1 MADPKLL
8 PAPTGTPA
16 ELAAD
21 TTLMNLG
28 TLFAAV
34 PWGAPLPTLK
44 FNALGTPPCYVH
56 TLVGDTMWK
65 DCWKDQHENIT
76 GAHYVPYKL
85 LNIVKWT
92 VEQLNLQHTNEELEK
107 GRVRYG
113 AVEQVAAKRRQGG
126 SPY

>member
-1 MADPKLL
+1 M
-8 PAPTGTPA
+8 
-16 ELAAD
+16 
-21 TTLMNLG
+21 
-28 TLFAAV
+28 
-34 PWGAPLPTLK
+34 
-44 FNALGTPPCYVH
+44 
-56 TLVGDTMWK
+56 
-65 DCWKDQHENIT
+65 
-76 GAHYVPYKL
+76 PYKL